1 MKPLTRR
8 AGFGLLAGVVLAGG
22 VLVLLLTGV
31 YLDGAK
37 PQAQPAPAGQDR

>member
-1 MKPLTRR
+1 MKSFAQR
-8 AGFGLLAGVVLAGG
+8 AGFGLAAGVVLAGG